1 MVKPIPMYELKLD
14 PKRRYLE
21 IVLRGYWDEK
31 VMDAYEREEAAAFEA
46 LDRLGHPTFCLADLS
61 ELPPQAKEIVER
73 RIKRL
78 HSPDAKIPSRMA
90 IIASGAILKL
100 QSDRMIPTENTEKNI
115 FASREDAEAWLF
127 GEGKRRAVA

>member
-1 MVKPIPMYELKLD
+1 MKPIPMYELKLD

-46 LDRLGHPTFCLADLS
+46 LDRLGPPTFCLSDVS

-73 RIKRL
+73 HVKRIQ
-78 HSPDAKIPSRMA
+78 SPLTKMPSRMA
-90 IIASGAILKL
+90 TVASSAIVKL
-100 QSDRMIPTENTEKNI
+100 QSERVVPTDRTERKT
-115 FASREDAEAWLF
+115 FASREEAEAWLF
-127 GEGKRRAVA
+127 DVAN